1 MPALDVDSRELR
13 RLMDDAKRL
22 TPEQRQRAWRA
33 LRETTMET
41 VRGVKVLMPV
51 DTGRARASWGLWSAD
66 QITGSPDTKPAALAK
81 ARAEASD
88 ADAVLRMD
96 ESQLV
101 TVQGSNLPY
110 IQGLNEGHSRKA
122 PAGFLDLAE
131 EAAEQMLQQRLA
143 EAGVLF

>member
-1 MPALDVDSRELR
+1 MTALDVDSRELK
-13 RLMDDAKRL
+13 RLMEDARQL
-22 TPEQRQRAWRA
+22 TPRQRQRAWRA

-41 VRGVKVLMPV
+41 IRGVKVMMPV
-51 DTGRARASWGLWSAD
+51 DTGRARASWGLWTSTDIRAANSEATEAD
-66 QITGSPDTKPAALAK
+66 T
-81 ARAEASD
+81 
-88 ADAVLRMD
+88 VLRLD

-101 TVQGSNLPY
+101 TVQGSNVPY
-110 IQGLNEGHSRKA
+110 IGSLNDGHSQKA